1 MRNHII
7 IYLQNFYPITQFS
20 DKFQTTNFMGLPP
33 TMVSQFLWVQW
44 VASTEYKEETVGF
57 LIHNNDKIGFAS
69 Y

>member
-1 MRNHII
+1 MRNRII

-33 TMVSQFLWVQW
+33 TFLSIPQGV
-44 VASTEYKEETVGF
+44 VGGYSTEYKEASF